1 MELVLPDAEIER
13 LLTPWVHEE
22 LPPTGD
28 RWREQVRLLDAK
40 AGRQKRKGGW
50 RALLGFRR
58 ATAQVRNE
66 YDKTI
71 WPEYDLA
78 NRLRPKGDAVPL
90 VWGNRTF
97 LAGDMATKRVHL
109 LALMRVIAALRPRRV
124 LEVGSGV
131 GFNLL
136 ALAPRFPEIHFTGL
150 ELTAAGVAAARAACA
165 APLPP
170 ALFEFAPEPLTA
182 PDAVRA
188 IEWVEA
194 DAAKM
199 PFADASFDLVFTAL
213 ALEQVESIRAR
224 ALAEVA
230 RVSSGHVA
238 MVEPF
243 RDWNADG
250 ARRALIVGKEYF
262 AASIADLAAY
272 GMEPELVIANMPTKL
287 AMGVGLVLAR
297 VKR

>member
-1 MELVLPDAEIER
+1 M
-13 LLTPWVHEE
+13 
-22 LPPTGD
+22 
-28 RWREQVRLLDAK
+28 
-40 AGRQKRKGGW
+40 
-50 RALLGFRR
+50 
-58 ATAQVRNE
+58 
-66 YDKTI
+66 
-71 WPEYDLA
+71 
-78 NRLRPKGDAVPL
+78 
-90 VWGNRTF
+90 
-97 LAGDMATKRVHL
+97 
-109 LALMRVIAALRPRRV
+109 
-124 LEVGSGV
+124 
-131 GFNLL
+131 
-136 ALAPRFPEIHFTGL
+136 
-150 ELTAAGVAAARAACA
+150 
-165 APLPP
+165 
-170 ALFEFAPEPLTA
+170 
-182 PDAVRA
+182 RA
-188 IEWVEA
+188 IQWVEA